1 MRHVHTIV
9 LHYSATYCPEQDIG
23 AAEIDGWHRLR
34 GFGPF
39 ARPDGR
45 PGHIGYHWVVRLDGR
60 IEAGRPEALAGVH
73 VRGHNT
79 GTIGVCAVG
88 GLRRATGTHL
98 GHDTRTPAQKATLAR
113 LVSDIIARHPG
124 ITRVLGHRDLAA
136 TQCPA
141 YDVAAW
147 WREAGGRRDA
157 AEPLPY
163 VPAVSWPLLRRGSRG
178 AQVVQLQSALGLLGH
193 DPGPADGIFGP
204 RTAAAVLSFQRS
216 AGILADGIVG
226 PATWAE
232 ILRRH
237 PDRSLS

>member
-1 MRHVHTIV
+1 MRKIHTVV
-9 LHYSATYCPEQDIG
+9 LHYSATFFPEQDIG

-60 IEAGRPEALAGVH
+60 IEQGRPEALAGEH
-73 VRGHNT
+73 VGGHNRH
-79 GTIGVCAVG
+79 TIGVCAVG
-88 GLRRATGTHL
+88 GLRRETGQKV
-98 GHDTRTPAQKATLAR
+98 GHDTRTEAQKATLAR
-113 LVSDIIARHPG
+113 LVAGIVARHPG

-147 WREAGGRRDA
+147 WREAGGSRDA
-157 AEPLPY
+157 PPPY

-204 RTAAAVLSFQRS
+204 RTAAAIRSFQRA
-216 AGILADGIVG
+216 AGLVVDGIVG
-226 PATWAE
+226 PASWAE

-237 PDRSLS
+237 PDRSQP